1 MSYPVKTT
9 LCHDITTYD
18 ILWQP
23 YFTVRRLELLTAH
36 ETEMEELDSPTSAVA
51 LTFLGR
57 KGAGGSGEESKALNT
72 TQNSIFL

>member
-1 MSYPVKTT
+1 MAT
-9 LCHDITTYD
+9 LFHCKEI
-18 ILWQP
+18 
-23 YFTVRRLELLTAH
+23 LTAH

-72 TQNSIFL
+72 TQNSIFSVTLDTSMKPITSM

>member
-1 MSYPVKTT
+1 MAALVQYKE
-9 LCHDITTYD
+9 I
-18 ILWQP
+18 
-23 YFTVRRLELLTAH
+23 LTAH

-57 KGAGGSGEESKALNT
+57 KGAGGGGGSGEESKALNT